1 MKFLIAFFASLFIAL
16 PAAAADVIM
25 GAGANL
31 VFEPN
36 EITIQAGDSIRFVND
51 ALPPHNVIVKDHP
64 EFSHEGLA
72 FASGESFEITFPEAG
87 DFNFACGPHEG
98 AGMTGV
104 IHVQ

>member
-36 EITIQAGDSIRFVND
+36 EITINVGDTIRFVNE
-51 ALPPHNVIVKDHP
+51 ALPPHNVIVKDHS
-64 EFSHEGLA
+64 EVSHEELA
-72 FASGESFEITFPEAG
+72 FSPGDSFEITFPEAG
-87 DFNFACGPHEG
+87 DFDFVCGPHEG